1 MRLSVSSDE
10 PLEHVLEVVGSLYGV
25 KLSVEGT
32 RDGAAP
38 SSSAQGRAP
47 RRGRPVRSAK
57 KAAPRKAALRKAAT
71 KKASPRRSRGE
82 GSVDPAAVRAWARDN
97 GLPVRERGR
106 VPAEI
111 VQAYR
116 EGTGR

>member
-10 PLEHVLEVVGSLYGV
+10 PLERVLEVVGSLYGV
-25 KLSVEGT
+25 KLAVEGT
-32 RDGAAP
+32 RDGAVP
-38 SSSAQGRAP
+38 SSPTRGRTARRGRPARSAKKTAAKKTAP
-47 RRGRPVRSAK
+47 RRGR
-57 KAAPRKAALRKAAT
+57 
-71 KKASPRRSRGE
+71 RG
-82 GSVDPAAVRAWARDN
+82 GSVDAAAVRAWAKDN

-116 EGTGR
+116 ESSGS